1 MIFTAH
7 PKPSPSAVGAG
18 ARGQF
23 GSVLLAVNFFK
34 ADTFVSM
41 QLFGAGAGAR
51 KAAFLAVA
59 RAVASRL

>member
-1 MIFTAH
+1 M
-7 PKPSPSAVGAG
+7 PGVGDG

-23 GSVLLAVNFFK
+23 GSVLLAVNFK

-41 QLFGAGAGAR
+41 QLFGTGAGAR

-59 RAVASRL
+59 RAMASRL